1 MTEKL
6 VDRWHSRDFP
16 VLVAAAQRLE
26 SNGVAFLSNN
36 LSLELKMTTDDVG
49 LALAALVPSHL
60 EGERMESAAAG
71 PCEYVVTG
79 ITERGRR
86 ATGLW
91 PDQEQA
97 ADALI
102 ELLTQAADHVD
113 DDEDA
118 GALRKAGRL
127 LRSVPGAVL
136 ADVTAA
142 LIRQQAG
149 LR

>member
-6 VDRWHSRDFP
+6 EDRWHERDFP
-16 VLVAAAQRLE
+16 VLIAAARRLE
-26 SNGVAFLSNN
+26 RDGIAFLSNN
-36 LSLELKMTTDDVG
+36 LSVELEMTNDDVG

-60 EGERMESAAAG
+60 EGKRMELAIAG
-71 PCEYVVTG
+71 PGEYIVTG

-97 ADALI
+97 AAALI
-102 ELLTQAADHVD
+102 ELLTQAADQVD
-113 DDEDA
+113 DADDA

-149 LR
+149 LN